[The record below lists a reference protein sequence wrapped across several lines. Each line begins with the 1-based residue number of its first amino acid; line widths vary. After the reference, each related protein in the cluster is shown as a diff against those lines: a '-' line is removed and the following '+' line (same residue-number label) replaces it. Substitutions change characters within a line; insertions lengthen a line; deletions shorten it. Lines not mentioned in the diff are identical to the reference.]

1 MPRWT
6 PDPTFY
12 ATPTDAMRAP
22 PERLAYVAL
31 LGTDGVTPDAL
42 GVVDTDPASHGYGRL
57 IDQVELPRRR
67 ERAPPP
73 GVECL
78 QLASVSL
85 GAQTRTPSA
94 AI

>member
-42 GVVDTDPASHGYGRL
+42 GVVDTDPAS
-57 IDQVELPRRR
+57 
-67 ERAPPP
+67 
-73 GVECL
+73 
-78 QLASVSL
+78 
-85 GAQTRTPSA
+85 RTGTA
-94 AI
+94 A

>member
-42 GVVDTDPASHGYGRL
+42 GVVDTDPASLEYGRL
-57 IDQVELPRRR
+57 IDQVELPDVSTTWGGMPAARIC
-67 ERAPPP
+67 APGPP
-73 GVECL
+73 
-78 QLASVSL
+78 
-85 GAQTRTPSA
+85 TRTPSA
-94 AI
+94 AT